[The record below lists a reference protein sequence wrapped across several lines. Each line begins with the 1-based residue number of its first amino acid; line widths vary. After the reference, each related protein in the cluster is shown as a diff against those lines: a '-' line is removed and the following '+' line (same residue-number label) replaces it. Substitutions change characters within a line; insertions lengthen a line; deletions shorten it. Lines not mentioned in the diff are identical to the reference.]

1 MALEEE
7 DLAGDPGSGIRCFLE
22 KCHIE
27 NMYADAN
34 SPLFM
39 FVASLRLGICAS
51 R

>member
-1 MALEEE
+1 MHSDMALEEE

-34 SPLFM
+34 SPLFH
-39 FVASLRLGICAS
+39 VR
-51 R
+51 RQP